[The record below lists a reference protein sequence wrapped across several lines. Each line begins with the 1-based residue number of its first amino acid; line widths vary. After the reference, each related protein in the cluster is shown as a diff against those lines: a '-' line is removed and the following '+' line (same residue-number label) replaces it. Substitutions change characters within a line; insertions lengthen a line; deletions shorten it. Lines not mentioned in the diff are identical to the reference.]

1 MYEVIN
7 LRNKWNSDEEF
18 SPNKYVTVCP
28 NTPNVKKKHVKMKE
42 Q

>member
-7 LRNKWNSDEEF
+7 LRNKWKSNEEL
-18 SPNKYVTVCP
+18 SPNKCP
-28 NTPNVKKKHVKMKE
+28 NTPNVKEHVKMKE